1 MHKPL
6 LAAIVAALLA
16 LAAGGTAAAPKATAE
31 PMDIEPETLSKLA
44 LERAKARNNARVTGQ
59 RASTGL
65 GADGKSPAECGAV
78 NIGNIITG
86 GRGFQPREVTVVI
99 TGDVINANNQCK

>member
-1 MHKPL
+1 MPKFL
-6 LAAIVAALLA
+6 LAVTVVALLA
-16 LAAGGTAAAPKATAE
+16 LVAVAAPAAPKATAE

-44 LERAKARNNARVTGQ
+44 LERAKARNNGRVTGQ
-59 RASTGL
+59 RASAGL
-65 GADGKSPAECGAV
+65 GPDGKSPAECGAV